1 MHNTSHKPL
10 KLVLKSMFIVRFIV
24 IVLAFILCGCNG
36 QTNSEAAIY
45 TTATSGEAPLT
56 EAKTD
61 QLNQQTHLDTVYK
74 TDAQWK
80 KILTPEQYFVLRK
93 KGTEPA
99 FKNKYNANKA
109 EGIYHCAGCGNPVF
123 SSKTKFES
131 GTGWP
136 SFWKPIA
143 NYRIKEVKDRSGG
156 MVRTEVLCAR
166 CGGHLGHVF
175 DDGPK
180 PTGLRYCLN
189 SAALDFKT
197 SD

>member
-1 MHNTSHKPL
+1 MRTTFFTYL
-10 KLVLKSMFIVRFIV
+10 AV
-24 IVLAFILCGCNG
+24 ILLLFACNG
-36 QTNSEAAIY
+36 QNGTTATNY
-45 TTATSGEAPLT
+45 TTAQTGDAPLT
-56 EAKTD
+56 EARTTS
-61 QLNQQTHLDTVYK
+61 LNQQTQRDTVYK
-74 TDAQWK
+74 TEAEWK
-80 KILTPEQYFVLRK
+80 KILTPEQFYVLRE

-109 EGIYHCAGCGNPVF
+109 KGIYYCAGCGNPLF
-123 SSKTKFES
+123 SSATKFES

-143 NYRIKEVKDRSGG
+143 NYRIREVQDRSEG
-156 MVRTEVLCAR
+156 MLRTEVLCAR

-189 SAALDFKT
+189 SAALNFKP
-197 SD
+197 SK